1 MPLPIVDPQRRTT
14 AFTRAMTKF
23 ARSGAGKF
31 LAQRIAART
40 DPWLMRVSHDK
51 VSWGMFAVPSATLHM
66 TGAKTGQPRQAQI
79 SYFHDGRD
87 VIAVASNFGGTTHPN
102 WYYNLKA
109 HPECELGGER
119 FLATEVTDPAEYERL
134 YGLAERSYPGYSDYR
149 AATAAIGRHIPVLRL
164 RPRGD

>member
-1 MPLPIVDPQRRTT
+1 MPLPIVDPQRHVSWFNRIMTT
-14 AFTRAMTKF
+14 F

-31 LAQRIAART
+31 LAQRIAAKT

-66 TGAKTGQPRQAQI
+66 TGAKSGQPRQAQI

-102 WYYNLKA
+102 WYYNLNA

-134 YGLAERSYPGYSDYR
+134 YGLAERSYPGYRDYR

-164 RPRGD
+164 RPGSD